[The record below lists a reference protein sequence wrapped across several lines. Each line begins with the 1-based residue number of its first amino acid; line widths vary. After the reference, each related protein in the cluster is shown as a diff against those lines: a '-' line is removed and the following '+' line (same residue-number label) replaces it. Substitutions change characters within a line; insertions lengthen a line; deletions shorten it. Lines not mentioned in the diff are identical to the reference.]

1 MKKDG
6 IKCFCRP
13 ALSARPAL
21 FFVGNRPCG
30 KYLEVPTKIVR
41 HIDSAFFLC
50 YHVSKLKQK
59 RLKIGGKQVLKRFDK
74 ITPEGTK
81 DTLFCECDAKNK
93 VRGAMQ
99 RILLSRGFR

>member
-1 MKKDG
+1 M
-6 IKCFCRP
+6 
-13 ALSARPAL
+13 
-21 FFVGNRPCG
+21 
-30 KYLEVPTKIVR
+30 
-41 HIDSAFFLC
+41 
-50 YHVSKLKQK
+50 
-59 RLKIGGKQVLKRFDK
+59 KRFDK